1 LAAPNAGQLE
11 YYDLH
16 LPAFGVRVSYS
27 GTKAWFVMTRVHGRL
42 TRMTLGRYP
51 AMTLAEAREGARE
64 VVHHVKAGRD
74 PRRIQADE
82 RRRREKE
89 RRTTFEATAELF
101 IGRHVAGH
109 LRPNTAREYRRILQ
123 GSDTQS
129 WRSRPITT
137 ITRDDAVDL
146 LSRIHE
152 RGSPAAANRA
162 LAYLSKFFNWCLEQ
176 DLVNTSPASRVRPL
190 SASRSRDRVLT
201 ADEIKLLWR
210 TLGVFPGVFGRFFAV
225 LLLTGQR
232 RAEVA
237 GMRWSELRDFE
248 GEDSL
253 WEVPKER
260 TKNGQTH
267 FVPLAPAVRA
277 QLSLI
282 PRTGPFVFT
291 TTGETG
297 VSGFSEAKRQLDS
310 ALSRSC
316 SDCGHRPVPAWTLH
330 DLRRSMVTIMNER
343 LGVAPH
349 VVEAVVNHVSGPAK
363 RGVAGVYNRA
373 LYLNDRRDALSL
385 WAIYVTSL
393 GEPSICSEHSP
404 QVPH

>member
-1 LAAPNAGQLE
+1 
-11 YYDLH
+11 
-16 LPAFGVRVSYS
+16 
-27 GTKAWFVMTRVHGRL
+27 MTRVHGRL
-42 TRMTLGRYP
+42 TRFTLGRYP
-51 AMTLAEAREGARE
+51 PMALAEARDKARE
-64 VVHHVKAGRD
+64 VLQHGKAGRD
-74 PRRIQADE
+74 PRQVQANE
-82 RRRREKE
+82 RRRAEKE

-101 IGRHVAGH
+101 LERHVERH
-109 LRPNTAREYRRILQ
+109 LRLNTAREYRRILQ
-123 GSDTQS
+123 GSDTKD

-146 LSRIHE
+146 LGRIHE

-176 DLVNTSPASRVRPL
+176 DLVSTSPTSRVRAL
-190 SASRSRDRVLT
+190 SASHSRDRVLT
-201 ADEIKLLWR
+201 VEELRLLWR
-210 TLGVFPGVFGRFFAV
+210 VIGVVPGVFGRFFAV

-248 GEDSL
+248 SEGAL

-260 TKNGQTH
+260 TKNGQAH

-282 PRTGPFVFT
+282 PRTRPFVFT
-291 TTGETG
+291 TTGQTG
-297 VSGFSEAKRQLDS
+297 VSGFSKAKRQLDI
-310 ALSRSC
+310 ALCRSC
-316 SDCGHRPVPAWTLH
+316 SACGHPPLPAWTLH

-343 LGVAPH
+343 LSIPPH

-373 LYLNDRRDALSL
+373 LYLDERRNALCR
-385 WAIYVTSL
+385 WASYIDGLASD
-393 GEPSICSEHSP
+393 GE
-404 QVPH
+404 